1 MLLKI
6 IMLYERGQT
15 KCMFLNM
22 CNLLYF
28 NYTSVKLLRIIK
40 LMTTGCTE
48 LEDAI
53 RPLITSK

>member
-1 MLLKI
+1 M
-6 IMLYERGQT
+6 YV
-15 KCMFLNM
+15 LNM
-22 CNLLYF
+22 YNLLYF